1 LALRLLRR
9 EPGKVLIVI
18 LLICAVF
25 NLLDVN
31 PAELVFDIWS
41 GSELALF
48 IGFLLDKGTL
58 YGRGGM
64 PPLRSLML
72 SFLRL
77 DVKALLLPDLVGLS
91 TRTVTGSSLI
101 ESSRL
106 SSAVSHVDSVT
117 HVLEPRMDELLGKN
131 IGSP

>member
-18 LLICAVF
+18 LLIFAVF

-31 PAELVFDIWS
+31 PAELWS

-48 IGFLLDKGTL
+48 IGFLLDEGTL

-77 DVKALLLPDLVGLS
+77 DVEALLLPDLVGLS

-106 SSAVSHVDSVT
+106 SSAVSQVDSVT

>member
-1 LALRLLRR
+1 
-9 EPGKVLIVI
+9 
-18 LLICAVF
+18 
-25 NLLDVN
+25 LLDVN